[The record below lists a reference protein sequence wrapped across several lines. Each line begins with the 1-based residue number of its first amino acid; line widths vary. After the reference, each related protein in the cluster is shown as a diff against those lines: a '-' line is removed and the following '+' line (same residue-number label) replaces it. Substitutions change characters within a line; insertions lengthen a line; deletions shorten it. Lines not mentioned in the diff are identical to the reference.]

1 MHAALMMHV
10 YWKAKCEA
18 CIKLCI
24 LTSLVSHTGPNCV
37 YNIYSTPAV
46 KISVMWARRYRWL
59 DVTQWWVLDQ
69 WHLADEGLLQY
80 LQFIYE
86 YLHIKEHSGADFEQ
100 RPHREVLPLPLS
112 TSKHLGFIFETMP
125 PKGAEQP
132 KKRRNIKI
140 THFWPLIGHGN
151 WPFKVVHTNMH
162 KT

>member
-100 RPHREVLPLPLS
+100 RPHREVLSFTPFNIQTPRFYFWNHA
-112 TSKHLGFIFETMP
+112 SKGGRT
-125 PKGAEQP
+125 A
-132 KKRRNIKI
+132 KKEKE
-140 THFWPLIGHGN
+140 
-151 WPFKVVHTNMH
+151 H
-162 KT
+162 KNYTLLAAHRPRKLTI